1 MLRRYPDIG
10 DTIEA
15 ICAGLGV
22 GADAKRR
29 DGTIRLNLA
38 QSKMDGSKHV
48 GFTRIKLELEQ
59 QFGYVVSYGAVIELG
74 MARNRRHKSAA
85 RYKEEVA
92 LKMRRNVK
100 RVSEEHLDTRSQRAA
115 FRTVHFV
122 RDRTSQDEVCHFER
136 DDHSAI
142 RMNSSSTTN
151 QHATATVG
159 EGAGAVQHDY
169 MDPEV
174 ASSLYATVYRAAR
187 LADGVEVNIAV
198 CKLAKVSPSS
208 PSQHMADFYKL
219 QQNPLAEVRRLFF
232 TPEGSYKS
240 IVQLEVD
247 SGTDECLRG
256 GETRFLIAEA
266 AMGGPLKKKAMVR
279 TQVGVVARAA
289 GDTPLNVVERVNGQ
303 ATAAASTFYA
313 GTDACGELHD
323 PSSGQ
328 LDQVRKRAMWE
339 HHLERYRETLDNAT
353 GINGASIIAVK
364 GADASSCEE
373 AKILLERRPVLLEML
388 ASKTSKKRLNELKV
402 THPELAQHVAEVQ
415 AYQEHTER
423 LTHYALNVRSCAN
436 VQCKLMCAAAPGVDF
451 WYVGGPPLKGYP
463 VPYLDPGRPGHR
475 MRPEDA
481 IAKYA
486 RDNHQLPTA
495 KSDLLP
501 PSRHAL
507 ELFERGTKHAPLA
520 RFPEDKLQAAVG
532 AIGDGSVTVD
542 RLQAHFLKLHY
553 IRLRRLE
560 GCRKA
565 TATKAKHKDVRAA
578 AAAVQQDS
586 IRAAVQAAKAK
597 APPKQPAVGA
607 TRRRE
612 VADEEGEEAAEAG
625 EEAAD
630 AAGVEVEAEAAVRS
644 SGKRQRRT
652 ISDSSDSSDSSD
664 QGDKSESQ
672 DNTVF
677 VVQVL
682 PVSMKPHTAALLPCQ
697 RPTPL
702 RGRMS

>member
-1 MLRRYPDIG
+1 M
-10 DTIEA
+10 EH
-15 ICAGLGV
+15 
-22 GADAKRR
+22 
-29 DGTIRLNLA
+29 A
-38 QSKMDGSKHV
+38 Q
-48 GFTRIKLELEQ
+48 T
-59 QFGYVVSYGAVIELG
+59 
-74 MARNRRHKSAA
+74 
-85 RYKEEVA
+85 
-92 LKMRRNVK
+92 
-100 RVSEEHLDTRSQRAA
+100 
-115 FRTVHFV
+115 TVL
-122 RDRTSQDEVCHFER
+122 
-136 DDHSAI
+136 
-142 RMNSSSTTN
+142 SSS
-151 QHATATVG
+151 
-159 EGAGAVQHDY
+159 
-169 MDPEV
+169 
-174 ASSLYATVYRAAR
+174 
-187 LADGVEVNIAV
+187 
-198 CKLAKVSPSS
+198 
-208 PSQHMADFYKL
+208 
-219 QQNPLAEVRRLFF
+219 
-232 TPEGSYKS
+232 
-240 IVQLEVD
+240 
-247 SGTDECLRG
+247 
-256 GETRFLIAEA
+256 
-266 AMGGPLKKKAMVR
+266 
-279 TQVGVVARAA
+279 
-289 GDTPLNVVERVNGQ
+289 
-303 ATAAASTFYA
+303 
-313 GTDACGELHD
+313 
-323 PSSGQ
+323 
-328 LDQVRKRAMWE
+328 
-339 HHLERYRETLDNAT
+339 
-353 GINGASIIAVK
+353 
-364 GADASSCEE
+364 
-373 AKILLERRPVLLEML
+373 
-388 ASKTSKKRLNELKV
+388 
-402 THPELAQHVAEVQ
+402 
-415 AYQEHTER
+415 
-423 LTHYALNVRSCAN
+423 
-436 VQCKLMCAAAPGVDF
+436 
-451 WYVGGPPLKGYP
+451 
-463 VPYLDPGRPGHR
+463 
-475 MRPEDA
+475 
-481 IAKYA
+481 
-486 RDNHQLPTA
+486 

-507 ELFERGTKHAPLA
+507 ELFERGTKLAPLA

-664 QGDKSESQ
+664 QGDKSESE